1 MLGARMR
8 GGRPQEAAQRLPDG
22 RKAIEGPLWTAP
34 EADGTPASPVGPSEA
49 TTLDRLRRS
58 RAWHNLGDLK
68 RDLIDLWI
76 GKRNAL
82 TKEVMTGIEARRRE
96 AAQ

>member
-1 MLGARMR
+1 MEGPRKPLSDSQTGARPSR
-8 GGRPQEAAQRLPDG
+8 A
-22 RKAIEGPLWTAP
+22 LWTAP
-34 EADGTPASPVGPSEA
+34 EAEGTPASPVGPSEA

-58 RAWHNLGDLK
+58 RAWNNLGDLK